1 MAETLRQPV
10 TPERMQTFMEGRD
23 PEKYI
28 VNLDYNYNDDYIT
41 VIKRDENDNKLK
53 VKHPFYPF
61 LWCTLN
67 ACKRLCFGKK
77 DEVKALL
84 KKYGIKCIGLDYT
97 NNDGK
102 VVESVRDGYAYMFK
116 ATRPMSQRDFLQF
129 FKDAKNPVYS
139 DSKDDSMIDSSKSS
153 QYLMCTP
160 QEQFLISTGKRFF
173 KGYDDYNQL
182 LRCVFDLETEGL
194 DQERHRIT
202 HIGIRFNRPVTYKG
216 VTKEYVKLVELQGST
231 EAEKNRSELNMI
243 CFFLKCASALKPDVI
258 GGHNSEVFDWNFL
271 MIRCRKLGQ
280 DFGKLSERYFGE
292 GRSIYK
298 KKRETVLKLG
308 GEVEHFYQ
316 TVVPDTTVVDS
327 MHAARRAQA
336 TDSKFKEHNLK
347 YATIYLKMVKPNR
360 VYVPGDK
367 INKISEDFEEHYA
380 FNEANG
386 HWYVYDPSAPA
397 LSSYRKGKG
406 KEFKM
411 TTRPVIE
418 DGYRLVSGHY
428 IVERYL
434 EDDIWEGDKVEYALN
449 GTDFMLCKIVPTTFQ
464 KAVTMGTAGQWK
476 LIMMAWSYE
485 NGLAIP
491 KPENTGKFTGGLSR
505 LIRTGFV
512 RNIAKFD
519 YNSLYPS
526 IILTWA
532 INDETDLQG
541 SMLYMLEYV
550 LTTREKHKKL
560 KKKAGKIVEKY
571 RERIRNGEI
580 LTPEEEKDYEAAQ
593 NTFKIEDNR
602 QAVVKKLGNSFFGS
616 FGTKI
621 CSVFPWKS
629 KKCAERTTCTG
640 RQALRLMISHFSTIS
655 TFRSGVD
662 GDSMKTDHNGVDLGS
677 DYNYQPIVGDTDGFN
692 FEIARRF
699 RYYKVEKD
707 GVVVEDRP
715 YIGRGLSRETV
726 AGKKYYDH
734 EADVAEF
741 NDLFMGRTYGEKSV
755 CKMGLGID
763 EIVTNS
769 VNVSRKNYFDYFDWE
784 PEGEDIKLVGNSLQS
799 RRSETYI
806 SRFLEDGIRLLA
818 KGDGNGGAFLDL
830 YYDTVEKVYNYRIP
844 LKDLAS
850 KGRVK
855 RRVADYKED
864 CKQLTKAGR
873 PKSRQAW
880 MELCIKE
887 GLNPEIGETIYY
899 INTGARKGDSDIKKI
914 THYYKA
920 NQFGD
925 VFDMAATVE
934 RQYKKYKSEMTAMKR
949 EPEAKTEWIMKNF
962 PDIKIED
969 EIIFNSKLVPAS
981 VIESD
986 EDLMCAEGEEYNVE
1000 KYIEK
1005 LNNKVKPLL
1014 VCFSRD
1020 IRDSILIRTPM
1031 ERPYFTKE
1039 ETMLVSGEPN
1049 KPGDQDT
1056 YEDLMKMEDKEIKFW
1071 LEHPEYEIPYLHE
1084 CGMVWE
1090 EIKSDY
1096 LSRMQKEKEL
1106 GIDIIRKEYENALDE
1121 ITIDEIDAFLEEG
1134 KLPVRLGKIVDIDA
1148 ESNKLLSKQFPDIAL
1163 GTLNDIIDKIED
1175 IVD

>member
-1 MAETLRQPV
+1 MGVNLKQPV
-10 TPERMQTFMEGRD
+10 TPERMQEFMEGRD

-28 VNLDYNYNDDYIT
+28 VNLDYNYNDDFIT
-41 VIKRDENDNKLK
+41 VIKRDENDNKIK

-67 ACKRLCFGKK
+67 ACKRLCYGKK
-77 DEVKALL
+77 EEVKALL
-84 KKYGIKCIGLDYT
+84 KKYGIKCIGLDCT
-97 NNDGK
+97 NNEGK
-102 VVESVRDGYAYMFK
+102 VVETVKDGYAYMFK
-116 ATRPMSQRDFLQF
+116 AGRPMSQKEFLQF

-139 DSKDDSMIDSSKSS
+139 DKKEENMPDSSRSS

-194 DQERHRIT
+194 DPERHRIT

-216 VTKEYVKLVELQGST
+216 VTKEYIKLVELQGET
-231 EAEKNRSELNMI
+231 EEEKNKAELAMI
-243 CFFLKCASALKPDVI
+243 GFFLKCVAVLKPDVV
-258 GGHNSEVFDWNFL
+258 GGHNSENFDWNFL
-271 MIRCRKLGQ
+271 IVRCRILGA
-280 DFGKLSERYFGE
+280 DFSKLSERFFGE
-292 GRSIYK
+292 GRSVYK

-316 TVVPDTTVVDS
+316 TVVPDMTVVDS

-336 TDSKFKEHNLK
+336 TDSNFKEHNLK

-367 INKISEDFEEHYA
+367 INKISEDYEEHYA
-380 FNEANG
+380 FNEENG
-386 HWYVYDPSAPA
+386 HWYIYDPSAPL
-397 LSSYRKGKG
+397 LSQYRKGKG
-406 KEFKM
+406 KEFKL
-411 TTRPVIE
+411 TTQPVLR
-418 DGYRLVSGHY
+418 DGYKLVSGHY

-434 EDDIWEGDKVEYALN
+434 EDDLWEGDKVEYALN

-485 NGLAIP
+485 NGLGIP

-505 LIRTGFV
+505 LICTGFV

-519 YNSLYPS
+519 FNSLYPS

-541 SMLYMLEYV
+541 AMLYMLEYV

-560 KKKAGKIVEKY
+560 KKQAGKIVEKY
-571 RERIRNGEI
+571 RERLRKGEQ
-580 LTPEEEKDYEAAQ
+580 LSQEELEDYERAQ

-616 FGTKI
+616 FGTKMSSI
-621 CSVFPWKS
+621 FPWKS
-629 KKCAERTTCTG
+629 MKCAERTTCTG
-640 RQALRLMISHFSTIS
+640 RQALRLMISHFSTLS

-662 GDSMKTDHNGVDLGS
+662 GDSMKTDHKGVDIGP

-692 FEIARRF
+692 FKLANRF
-699 RYYKVEKD
+699 RYNKVEKD
-707 GVVVEDRP
+707 GIIIEDHP

-726 AGKKYYDH
+726 KDKKYYGY

-741 NDLFMGRTYGEKSV
+741 NDLFMGRTYGERSV

-763 EIVTNS
+763 EVVTSS

-784 PEGEDIKLVGNSLQS
+784 PEGEDIKLVGNSLKS
-799 RRSETYI
+799 KRSETYI

-818 KGDGNGGAFLDL
+818 KGEGNGGAFLDL
-830 YYDTVEKVYNYRIP
+830 YYDLIEKVYNLRIP
-844 LKDLAS
+844 IKDLAS

-855 RRVADYKED
+855 RRVEDYKED
-864 CKQLTKAGR
+864 CKQITKAGR

-887 GLNPEIGETIYY
+887 GLNPDVGETIYY
-899 INTGARKGDSDIKKI
+899 INTGSKKSDSDIKKV
-914 THYYKA
+914 THYYKV
-920 NQFGD
+920 NQYGD
-925 VFDMAATVE
+925 TFDMAATME
-934 RQYKKYKSEMTAMKR
+934 RLYKKYRNDMKAAHR
-949 EPEAKTEWIMKNF
+949 EPMTKTEWISKNY
-962 PDIKIED
+962 PDVRIED
-969 EIIFNSKLVPAS
+969 EIIFNSRLVPAS

-986 EDLMCAEGEEYNVE
+986 EDLMCAEGEDYNVD

-1014 VCFSRD
+1014 VCFSRE
-1020 IRDSILIRTPM
+1020 IRDRILITTPM

-1039 ETMLVSGEPN
+1039 ETMLVCGEPN

-1056 YEDLMKMEDKEIKFW
+1056 YEDLMTMEDKEIKFW
-1071 LEHPEYEIPYLHE
+1071 MSHPEYEIPYLHE
-1084 CGMVWE
+1084 CGMDWE
-1090 EIKSDY
+1090 AIKQDY
-1096 LSRMQKEKEL
+1096 LNRMRREKEL
-1106 GIDIIRKEYENALDE
+1106 GVDIIRQEYEKAIDDMTDDE
-1121 ITIDEIDAFLEEG
+1121 VEDFLEEG
-1134 KLPVRLGKIVDIDA
+1134 KLPTRLEKIVDVDA
-1148 ESNKLLSKQFPDIAL
+1148 GSNKLLCKQYPDIVL
-1163 GTLNDIIDKIED
+1163 GSLSD
-1175 IVD
+1175 IVERIDNELD